1 VCSPPGQLSAASVS
15 TMLQTVRRS
24 LKTGQLTQQG
34 QPTSDHRQRLLKR
47 MALLGVVTWAQ
58 VGGDEE
64 QGHKGLAGVG
74 EARKARQ
81 GALAH
86 EEQHMWDKLA
96 HAPPHTRA
104 SVLAIATRQYVA
116 KLLEL
121 HHTATQVRAPITL
134 HHILRR
140 RSSYLRA
147 LGLDPV
153 TKYHHTLN
161 LHIFI
166 RSAHYFPR
174 IVGLARLPAFEWS
187 WLRGVCICVVM
198 CCGCSTVGG
207 HVVVCLSP

>member
-1 VCSPPGQLSAASVS
+1 MSPPAGVRQGAVPVESRPEPPQPSPMDQATAAKRPASLCSPPGQLSAASVS

-74 EARKARQ
+74 EARKAWQ

-121 HHTATQVRAPITL
+121 HHTATQVRAPIT
-134 HHILRR
+134 R
-140 RSSYLRA
+140 
-147 LGLDPV
+147 
-153 TKYHHTLN
+153 HHTQ
-161 LHIFI
+161 
-166 RSAHYFPR
+166 A
-174 IVGLARLPAFEWS
+174 
-187 WLRGVCICVVM
+187 
-198 CCGCSTVGG
+198 
-207 HVVVCLSP
+207 